1 MSFRTQFESHS
12 RVVQPAGDRSHT
24 LYSGRY
30 TDTGHFILEESGK
43 EDIYDKIQ
51 SHASSVDIH
60 VILDRFRRG
69 DIEALGDA
77 SRSIYFDTSEM
88 PKNYAHLLN
97 IVNEGEQAFM
107 SMPVEERAK
116 YGHSFV
122 QWMMSFDKSSAD
134 TVSSDTVSADK
145 VSADKEVSTSE

>member
-1 MSFRTQFESHS
+1 MIFRTQHESHS
-12 RVVQPAGDRSHT
+12 RVVQPAGDRIHT

-30 TDTGHFILEESGK
+30 TDIGHFILEESGK

-51 SHASSVDIH
+51 SHAASVDIH
-60 VILDRFRRG
+60 SILDRFRRG

-107 SMPVEERAK
+107 SMPVEEREK

-122 QWMMSFDKSSAD
+122 QWMMSYQQKAEAEASSSASE
-134 TVSSDTVSADK
+134 VS
-145 VSADKEVSTSE
+145 KEVSTSES

>member
-1 MSFRTQFESHS
+1 MTFRTQFESHS
-12 RVVQPAGDRSHT
+12 RVVQPSGDRTHT

-51 SHASSVDIH
+51 SHAASVDIH
-60 VILDRFRRG
+60 VLLDRFRRG

-77 SRSIYFDTSEM
+77 SRSIYFDTAEM

-97 IVNEGEQAFM
+97 IVTEGEQAFM

-116 YGHSFV
+116 YGHSFL
-122 QWMMSFDKSSAD
+122 QWMMSFQQKAETEASDPAPV
-134 TVSSDTVSADK
+134 VS
-145 VSADKEVSTSE
+145 KEVATSE

>member
-1 MSFRTQFESHS
+1 MSFRTQFDPHS
-12 RVVQPAGDRSHT
+12 RVVQPSGDRSHT

-30 TDTGHFILEESGK
+30 TDTGHFVLEESGK

-51 SHASSVDIH
+51 SHAASVDIH
-60 VILDRFRRG
+60 VILDRFRLG

-107 SMPVEERAK
+107 SMPVEEREK

-122 QWMMSFDKSSAD
+122 QWMMSFQQKAETEASA
-134 TVSSDTVSADK
+134 SASVSASE
-145 VSADKEVSTSE
+145 VSKEVSTSES

>member
-1 MSFRTQFESHS
+1 MTFRTQFDPHS

-51 SHASSVDIH
+51 SHAASVDIH

-69 DIEALGDA
+69 DIEALGDV
-77 SRSIYFDTSEM
+77 SRSIYFDTVEM

-116 YGHSFV
+116 YGHNFV
-122 QWMMSFDKSSAD
+122 QWMMRFDKQAAEPSA
-134 TVSSDTVSADK
+134 SAPA
-145 VSADKEVSTSE
+145 SEFSKEVSTSES

>member
-1 MSFRTQFESHS
+1 MTFRTQFESHP
-12 RVVQPAGDRSHT
+12 RVVQPAGERSHT

-30 TDTGHFILEESGK
+30 TDTGEFVLEASGK

-69 DIEALGDA
+69 DIEVLGDA
-77 SRSIYFDTSEM
+77 TRSVYFDTAEM

-116 YGHSFV
+116 YGHSFL
-122 QWMMSFDKSSAD
+122 QWMMSYQQKAEAEAEPSASE
-134 TVSSDTVSADK
+134 VS
-145 VSADKEVSTSE
+145 KEVSTSE

>member
-1 MSFRTQFESHS
+1 MIFRTQFESHS
-12 RVVQPAGDRSHT
+12 RVVQPSGDRSHI

-30 TDTGHFILEESGK
+30 TDTGHFVLEESGK

-51 SHASSVDIH
+51 SHAASVDIH
-60 VILDRFRRG
+60 AILDRFRRG
-69 DIEALGDA
+69 DIEALGDV
-77 SRSIYFDTSEM
+77 SRSVYFDTAEM

-107 SMPVEERAK
+107 SLPVEEREK

-122 QWMMSFDKSSAD
+122 QWMMSFQQKAEAEASASAPD
-134 TVSSDTVSADK
+134 VS
-145 VSADKEVSTSE
+145 KEVSTSES

>member
-1 MSFRTQFESHS
+1 MTFRTQFESHS
-12 RVVQPAGDRSHT
+12 RVVQPSGDRTHT

-51 SHASSVDIH
+51 SHAASVDIH
-60 VILDRFRRG
+60 VLLDRFRRG

-77 SRSIYFDTSEM
+77 SRSIYFDTAEM

-97 IVNEGEQAFM
+97 IVTEGEQAFM

-116 YGHSFV
+116 YGHSFL
-122 QWMMSFDKSSAD
+122 QWMMSFQQKAE
-134 TVSSDTVSADK
+134 TEASDTAPEVS
-145 VSADKEVSTSE
+145 KEVATSE

>member
-1 MSFRTQFESHS
+1 MTFRTQFESHS
-12 RVVQPAGDRSHT
+12 SVVQPSGDRTHT

-51 SHASSVDIH
+51 SHAASTDIH

-69 DIEALGDA
+69 DIEAFGDA
-77 SRSIYFDTSEM
+77 SRSIYFDTAEM
-88 PKNYAHLLN
+88 PINYAHLLN
-97 IVNEGEQAFM
+97 IVTEGEQAFM

-116 YGHSFV
+116 YGLSFL
-122 QWMMSFDKSSAD
+122 QWMMSFQQKAETEASDPAPE
-134 TVSSDTVSADK
+134 VS
-145 VSADKEVSTSE
+145 KEVATSE

>member
-1 MSFRTQFESHS
+1 MTFRTQFESHS
-12 RVVQPAGDRSHT
+12 RVVQPSGDRTHT

-51 SHASSVDIH
+51 SHAASVDIH
-60 VILDRFRRG
+60 VLLDRFRRG

-77 SRSIYFDTSEM
+77 SRSIYFDTAEM

-97 IVNEGEQAFM
+97 IVTEGEQAFM

-116 YGHSFV
+116 YGHSFL
-122 QWMMSFDKSSAD
+122 QWMMSFQQKAETEASDPAPE
-134 TVSSDTVSADK
+134 VS
-145 VSADKEVSTSE
+145 KEVATSE

>member
-1 MSFRTQFESHS
+1 MTFRTQHEAHS
-12 RVVQPAGDRSHT
+12 RVVQPAGDRTHT

-51 SHASSVDIH
+51 SHAASTDIH

-77 SRSIYFDTSEM
+77 SRSVFFDTAEM

-122 QWMMSFDKSSAD
+122 QWMMSFQHNAETEASASGPAE
-134 TVSSDTVSADK
+134 VS
-145 VSADKEVSTSE
+145 KEVSTSE

>member
-1 MSFRTQFESHS
+1 MSFRTQFDSHS
-12 RVVQPAGDRSHT
+12 RVVQPSGDRTHT

-51 SHASSVDIH
+51 SHAASVDIH

-77 SRSIYFDTSEM
+77 SRSIYFDTAEM

-107 SMPVEERAK
+107 SLPVEERAK
-116 YGHSFV
+116 YGHSFL
-122 QWMMSFDKSSAD
+122 QWMMSFQQKAETEASDLAPE
-134 TVSSDTVSADK
+134 VS
-145 VSADKEVSTSE
+145 KEVATSE

>member
-1 MSFRTQFESHS
+1 MTFRTQFESHP
-12 RVVQPAGDRSHT
+12 RVVQPAGDRCHT

-30 TDTGHFILEESGK
+30 TDTGEFVLEASGK
-43 EDIYDKIQ
+43 EDFYDKIQ
-51 SHASSVDIH
+51 SHGASVDIH
-60 VILDRFRRG
+60 LILERFRRG

-77 SRSIYFDTSEM
+77 SRSIYFDTAEM

-97 IVNEGEQAFM
+97 TVIEGEQAFM

-122 QWMMSFDKSSAD
+122 QWMMSYQQKTDGDAESLASE
-134 TVSSDTVSADK
+134 VS
-145 VSADKEVSTSE
+145 KEVSTSE

>member
-1 MSFRTQFESHS
+1 MKKKE
-12 RVVQPAGDRSHT
+12 
-24 LYSGRY
+24 
-30 TDTGHFILEESGK
+30 

-51 SHASSVDIH
+51 SHAASVDIH

-97 IVNEGEQAFM
+97 IVSEGEQAFM

-116 YGHSFV
+116 YGHSFL
-122 QWMMSFDKSSAD
+122 QWMMSFQQKAETEASDLAPE
-134 TVSSDTVSADK
+134 VS
-145 VSADKEVSTSE
+145 KEVATSE

>member
-1 MSFRTQFESHS
+1 MTFRTQFESHS

-51 SHASSVDIH
+51 SHAASVDIH

-77 SRSIYFDTSEM
+77 SRSVFFDTAQM

-116 YGHSFV
+116 YGHNFV
-122 QWMMSFDKSSAD
+122 QWMMSYQQKSEAEASAPAPE
-134 TVSSDTVSADK
+134 VS
-145 VSADKEVSTSE
+145 KEVTSGE

>member
-1 MSFRTQFESHS
+1 MTFRTQFESHS
-12 RVVQPAGDRSHT
+12 RVVQPSGDRSHT

-30 TDTGHFILEESGK
+30 TDTGEFVLEASGK

-51 SHASSVDIH
+51 SHAASVDIH

-77 SRSIYFDTSEM
+77 QRASYLDISEL
-88 PKNYAHLLN
+88 PHNYAQLLN
-97 IVNEGEQAFM
+97 TVNACEQSFM
-107 SMPVEERAK
+107 TLPVEERAK

-122 QWMMSFDKSSAD
+122 QWMMSYQQKTDAEAEPSAPE
-134 TVSSDTVSADK
+134 VS
-145 VSADKEVSTSE
+145 KEVSTSE

>member
-1 MSFRTQFESHS
+1 MTFRTQFDPHS
-12 RVVQPAGDRSHT
+12 RVVQSAGDRTHT

-51 SHASSVDIH
+51 SHAASVDIH

-69 DIEALGDA
+69 DIEVLGDA
-77 SRSIYFDTSEM
+77 TRSIYFDTAEM

-116 YGHSFV
+116 YGHNFL
-122 QWMMSFDKSSAD
+122 QWMMSYQQKAEAEGSASAPE
-134 TVSSDTVSADK
+134 VS
-145 VSADKEVSTSE
+145 KEVSTSES

>member
-1 MSFRTQFESHS
+1 MTFRTQFESHS

-51 SHASSVDIH
+51 SHAASVDIH

-77 SRSIYFDTSEM
+77 TKSIYFDTAEM

-107 SMPVEERAK
+107 SLPVEERSK
-116 YGHSFV
+116 YGHNFV
-122 QWMMSFDKSSAD
+122 QWMMSFQQKAEPEASAS
-134 TVSSDTVSADK
+134 VPEVG
-145 VSADKEVSTSE
+145 KEVSTSE